1 MKIDTPE
8 NYEARSC
15 KGTVEIRKHED
26 GTKTLTGM
34 AAVFGKLS
42 ENLGGFREIIE
53 AGAFD
58 DTDLSDVRGLFNHD
72 ANFILGRNVSKTL
85 RVKPNA
91 NGLHYEID
99 LPNNRTIEDLV
110 LGPIERGDVD
120 QSSFGFIVGQGNDS
134 WDENDDGVLIRTIH
148 KFKEVLDVSPVVF
161 AAYSDTTVGARS
173 MQKFIEN
180 RESLA
185 VQAKAE
191 LDERASRGNALDALD
206 RRASMPGA

>member
-72 ANFILGRNVSKTL
+72 ANFILGRNGV
-85 RVKPNA
+85 R
-91 NGLHYEID
+91 
-99 LPNNRTIEDLV
+99 
-110 LGPIERGDVD
+110 
-120 QSSFGFIVGQGNDS
+120 SFCCATKATHRAYLLDGQGH
-134 WDENDDGVLIRTIH
+134 R
-148 KFKEVLDVSPVVF
+148 
-161 AAYSDTTVGARS
+161 ARCHA
-173 MQKFIEN
+173 MLF
-180 RESLA
+180 RPTPLLLA
-185 VQAKAE
+185 LQAT
-191 LDERASRGNALDALD
+191 RGFQ
-206 RRASMPGA
+206 